1 MNRSNTMPVQPA
13 VGPRLSIVIPAVT
26 DSAQLEET
34 LVSVLE
40 NRPHDCEIVVPLGCR
55 YDDPW
60 SICDEVRFVPAP
72 RDSGLVSCTNLG
84 LASARAP
91 IVHVL
96 AAGWRAT
103 PGWTDAAMQRIAAG
117 DVAAVVPVAVAAED
131 RQRIVSAGIRV
142 TRGGRRIDIA
152 ARKTEVDVAAV
163 RPSGPCL
170 EAGFWRSDVLV
181 ALGPGFSN
189 SCGET
194 HADADMAAAVAAIGA
209 TVALEPE
216 SRVVAGPARPRP
228 HAFLEGLRAERVFWR
243 SLAGGSVVSR
253 LAVHGVEVARHAGV
267 RLPLG
272 TVPMLA
278 GRLLAAVQFG
288 ESFRRFRELRA
299 VMRGNVAVAGGAGQ
313 GMLRDQEPGDSVTVR
328 IDGPHAAVSRP
339 RGSHEGAVPLRQSA

>member
-1 MNRSNTMPVQPA
+1 MPAQPA
-13 VGPRLSIVIPAVT
+13 AVPRLAIVIPAVT

-40 NRPHDCEIVVPLGCR
+40 NRPDDCEIIVPLGCR

-60 SICDEVRFVPAP
+60 NICEEVRFVPAP
-72 RDSGLVSCTNLG
+72 RGSGLVSCTNLG

-103 PGWTDAAMQRIAAG
+103 PGWTDAAVARIAAG
-117 DVAAVVPVAVAAED
+117 DATAVVPLAVAADD
-131 RQRIVSAGIRV
+131 RQRIVAAGIRV
-142 TRGGRRIDIA
+142 TRSGRRIDLVP
-152 ARKTEVDVAAV
+152 RKTAFDVAAA

-170 EAGFWRSDVLV
+170 EAGFWRADVLR
-181 ALGPGFSN
+181 ALGPGFALV
-189 SCGET
+189 CGET

-216 SRVVAGPARPRP
+216 SRVVAGPARPRVNP
-228 HAFLEGLRAERVFWR
+228 FLEGLRAERVFWR
-243 SLAGGSVVSR
+243 SLAGGAIASR
-253 LAVHGVEVARHAGV
+253 LAAHGVEVARHAGA

-272 TVPMLA
+272 TVPALA

-288 ESFRRFRELRA
+288 DSFRRFTELRA
-299 VMRGNVAVAGGAGQ
+299 VVRANAAAGGGFRTEEA
-313 GMLRDQEPGDSVTVR
+313 MTVR
-328 IDGPHAAVSRP
+328 IDGPHARIARP
-339 RGSHEGAVPLRQSA
+339 RGGHEPAAPLRRSA